1 MWHDTNFEVAWPRAV
16 DNFYHHYP
24 RFAENRIQ
32 NLTHIACIIIVS
44 IQKWSFFRHCY
55 CYIPLS
61 VPGVVGGHERCGGHN
76 ESQCEW
82 PGFAHEPPLPHH
94 IPHSPR
100 HGRRH
105 SFSVCVTQ
113 SQWRFPTLSPLPLA
127 VVFVVSFKI
136 LSVFLCITIYTL
148 WMWDITSH
156 CLYYYYYTET

>member
-105 SFSVCVTQ
+105 SFSVRVTHSRDDRFSHFLHYP
-113 SQWRFPTLSPLPLA
+113 SQLCL
-127 VVFVVSFKI
+127 
-136 LSVFLCITIYTL
+136 LSVSKYFLCFCALLYIHCGCEIL
-148 WMWDITSH
+148 HH
-156 CLYYYYYTET
+156 CLYYHYTET